1 MAIKQVILPQR
12 PQSRSASSDSI
23 FGSLGKAG
31 QILGTVGTLT
41 GNPLLAGVGAAA
53 TTGSSLL
60 ETTSSQEAQRMPEL
74 PETSNTAMN
83 RRINFTKEDPESSL
97 DRSIA
102 ALESLNLPEEQKSR
116 LLKPML
122 MAKSA
127 RV

>member
-1 MAIKQVILPQR
+1 MAIKQVILPER
-12 PQSRSASSDSI
+12 RSSGSSGGSI

-41 GNPLLAGVGAAA
+41 GNPILAGVGAAA

-60 ETTSSQEAQRMPEL
+60 ETTSSQSQRMPKL
-74 PETSNTAMN
+74 VETSDLAMN
-83 RRINFTKEDPESSL
+83 RRLNLTKDDPELSLESSI
-97 DRSIA
+97 S
-102 ALESLNLPEEQKSR
+102 ALESLNLPEEQKAR

-122 MAKSA
+122 MAKNA

>member
-1 MAIKQVILPQR
+1 MAIKQVILPER
-12 PQSRSASSDSI
+12 RSSGSSGGSI

-41 GNPLLAGVGAAA
+41 GNPILAGVGAAA

-60 ETTSSQEAQRMPEL
+60 ETTSSQSQRMPKL
-74 PETSNTAMN
+74 VETSDLAMN
-83 RRINFTKEDPESSL
+83 RRLNLTKDDPESSL
-97 DRSIA
+97 ESSIS
-102 ALESLNLPEEQKSR
+102 ALESLNLPEEQKAR

-122 MAKSA
+122 MAKNA

>member
-1 MAIKQVILPQR
+1 MAIKQVILPER
-12 PQSRSASSDSI
+12 RSSGSSGGSI

-41 GNPLLAGVGAAA
+41 GNPILAGVGAAA

-60 ETTSSQEAQRMPEL
+60 ETTSSQSQRMPKL
-74 PETSNTAMN
+74 VETSDLAMN
-83 RRINFTKEDPESSL
+83 RRLNLTKDDPESSL

-102 ALESLNLPEEQKSR
+102 TLESLNLPEEQKAR

-122 MAKSA
+122 MAKNA